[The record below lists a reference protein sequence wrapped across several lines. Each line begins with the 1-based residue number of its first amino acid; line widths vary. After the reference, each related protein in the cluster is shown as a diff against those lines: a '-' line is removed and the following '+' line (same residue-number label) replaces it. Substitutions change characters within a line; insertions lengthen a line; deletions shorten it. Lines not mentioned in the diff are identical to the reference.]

1 MDPES
6 LFRVC
11 PDRFA
16 LESIMHRILTAF
28 LVLLLPVARIALAQA
43 DAAVGVETVESVV
56 ATAVAPDAPAET
68 AQAESAGL

>member
-1 MDPES
+1 
-6 LFRVC
+6 
-11 PDRFA
+11 
-16 LESIMHRILTAF
+16 MHRILTAF